1 MVPKPKPPR
10 GHATCC
16 KWSGGG
22 FRRSSQRLFR
32 TRFDPRNV
40 FQVEPNGRGRCR
52 AVYLRLH
59 HDDGDTASHGAAV
72 CDAGLLSALR
82 RLRRQFWRGAVGLCC
97 GYLNHGRAV
106 QPVRLGA
113 ACKSAKRS
121 GGKRDKEKADMPGR
135 TEPSDGSKLAPDQ
148 GRCASQGCC
157 NRPCQGITAHHR
169 SGSPLSVAPAALRV
183 QMCYIS

>member
-22 FRRSSQRLFR
+22 SRRSSQRLFR
-32 TRFDPRNV
+32 AGFDPRNV
-40 FQVEPNGRGRCR
+40 FHVEPNVRGRCSK
-52 AVYLRLH
+52 VYLRLRH
-59 HDDGDTASHGAAV
+59 NDGNATSHGAAV
-72 CDAGLLSALR
+72 YGAGILGAQR
-82 RLRRQFWRGAVGLCC
+82 RLRRWSWRGCVGLCC
-97 GYLNHGRAV
+97 GHLNHGRAV
-106 QPVRLGA
+106 QPMRLSA
-113 ACKSAKRS
+113 AYKNARRS
-121 GGKRDKEKADMPGR
+121 GCKRDKEKADMPGG
-135 TEPSDGSKLAPDQ
+135 TEPSDGSKSAPDQ

-169 SGSPLSVAPAALRV
+169 SGSPLSVATAALRV